1 VQLSLGGE
9 DTRFAPL
16 AAHEE
21 VVEGAAGRGEI
32 IGADGSRLATSLRAA
47 EVVATPYQVEDPEAT
62 AEVLAGILGPQAGD
76 AGEIEGKLTARS
88 ETGELAGYSVVAAG
102 VEPEAAREVEDKGLA
117 GIYVTPDEV
126 RAYPEGASGSQVLGY
141 LGEDEAFGGVEAYYD
156 ERLRHGEDVRVNL
169 DAAVQ
174 AELEGALVQAV
185 RENDAE
191 SAMGLVMRV
200 EDGGVVALANTP
212 GYDNNHFS
220 EAPDEA
226 QRNRLLTDPYEPG
239 STFKPFTVA
248 AALEASV
255 VNEGSTFVVP
265 DSIAVA
271 DRVVNDSE
279 EHATEVMDV
288 TSILEHS
295 SNVGTIQIAQLLGGE
310 RLDESIRRFGFGE
323 PTGVDLGGEAVGTV
337 PAYEEWSGSSIGNI
351 PIGQGLS
358 VTPLQL
364 AAGYATLANGGLAVT
379 PRVAEGDAPEGAG
392 RRVISEETSTIV
404 RRMLSSVVESG
415 TGHLARV
422 PGYTAAGKTGTA
434 QKVDPETG
442 LYGEDYVSSFVG
454 FAPASDPEY
463 VVLIVVDDPEEIIW
477 GERVAAPA
485 FRKVMS
491 FTLSY
496 FNVPPDGARATAPQ
510 ETP

>member
-1 VQLSLGGE
+1 VHLSLGGE
-9 DTRFAPL
+9 DARFLPL
-16 AAHEE
+16 ASQTGEPRAE
-21 VVEGAAGRGEI
+21 RGEI
-32 IGADGSRLATSLRAA
+32 LGADGSRLATSLQASQ
-47 EVVATPYQVEDPEAT
+47 VVATPYQVEDARGT
-62 AEVLAGILGPQAGD
+62 AEVLAGLLGPEAGD
-76 AGEIEGKLTARS
+76 AREIEEKLTAREGS
-88 ETGELAGYSVVAAG
+88 GRLAGYSIVASG
-102 VEPEAAREVEDKGLA
+102 VEPETAREIEGRGLA
-117 GIYVTPDEV
+117 GVYVEPGEV
-126 RAYPEGASGSQVLGY
+126 RSYPAGGNASQLLGY
-141 LGEDEAFGGVEAYYD
+141 LGQDRAFGGVEEYHD
-156 ERLRHGEDVRVNL
+156 ERLRRGEDVRLNL
-169 DAAVQ
+169 EPAVQ
-174 AELEGALVQAV
+174 AELEGALVDAV

-191 SAMGLVMRV
+191 SAMGLVMRA
-200 EDGGVVALANTP
+200 EDGGIVALANAP
-212 GYDNNHFS
+212 GYENDRFT
-220 EAPDEA
+220 EAPSER
-226 QRNRLLTDPYEPG
+226 QRNRVLTDPYEPG

-248 AALEASV
+248 AALEEGAV
-255 VNEGSTFVVP
+255 DEGSTFVVP

-279 EHATEVMDV
+279 PHATEVMDV
-288 TSILEHS
+288 TRILERS

-310 RLDESIRRFGFGE
+310 RLDEAIRNFGFGE
-323 PTGVDLGGEAVGTV
+323 ATGVDLGGEAVGTV
-337 PAYEEWSGSSIGNI
+337 PAYEDWSGASIGNI

-379 PRVAEGDAPEGAG
+379 PRVAEGASESSG

-404 RRMLSSVVESG
+404 RGMLSSVVESG
-415 TGHLARV
+415 TGHLARI

-485 FRKVMS
+485 FRKVMG

-496 FNVPPDGARATAPQ
+496 FNVPPDKARDTSQ
-510 ETP
+510 EGEETP